1 MPTPDEGL
9 WIAAAAAAA
18 AEEWAQGDAAAIRG
32 KCVGKATAGGLV
44 LVGEECAQQGLSCL
58 FF

>member
-9 WIAAAAAAA
+9 WIAAAAAA

-32 KCVGKATAGGLV
+32 ECVGNATVGGLV
-44 LVGEECAQQGLSCL
+44 LVGEECAQQGLICL